1 MLRALAL
8 LAHLHSEMN
17 FFQKVNCPAAG
28 KRSPSGGRAGR
39 GKNDLILIPARKRRN
54 FYGVLSMEENVRE
67 NKMGTMPIGKLLA
80 NMAGP
85 VMVSMLFQALYNI
98 VDSVFVARLS
108 QDAMNAVSLAFPLQM
123 LCIAFSVGTGV
134 GMNALLARSLG
145 EKNQTAVNRAAGT
158 GLFLTLC
165 TAAVFMLLGFSLATP
180 FFRFQTANEQIIAYG
195 QAYVRICIGCSLGIF
210 VQVYGERLLQATGRT
225 NLSMISQIVG
235 AVCNIVLDP
244 ILIFGLLGFPRME
257 VAGAAVAT
265 ITGQFIG
272 AALGLVLN
280 HTKNPDVQLRLSG
293 IRPHR
298 ATVADIYAVGIPSII
313 MQSIGSVMMFGMNK
327 ILISFTEA
335 ATAVFGAY
343 FKLQSF
349 IFMPCFGLNNAMV
362 PIVSFNYGAQ
372 KFDRVRRA
380 VRLTSYAAI
389 GIMCVGFALL
399 EFIPETLLGL
409 FSPTEEMLSIG
420 RAALRIIGIHF
431 PLAGFSIIAG
441 SACQALGK
449 PTYAL
454 VSSVCRQ
461 IVVLLP
467 AAYLLSLTGRLELV
481 WLSFPI
487 AEIVSVIMNAA
498 FLKRTYRASLGE

>member
-1 MLRALAL
+1 
-8 LAHLHSEMN
+8 
-17 FFQKVNCPAAG
+17 
-28 KRSPSGGRAGR
+28 
-39 GKNDLILIPARKRRN
+39 
-54 FYGVLSMEENVRE
+54 MEENIKE

-98 VDSVFVARLS
+98 VDSVFVAKLS

-134 GMNALLARSLG
+134 GINALLARSLG
-145 EKNQTAVNRAAGT
+145 EKNQVAVNRAAGT
-158 GLFLTLC
+158 GLFLVLC
-165 TAAVFMLLGFSLATP
+165 TAAVFMLLGFTLAEP
-180 FFRFQTANEQIIAYG
+180 FFRLQTANEQIIAYG
-195 QAYVRICIGCSLGIF
+195 RDYVMICIGGSLGIF

-225 NLSMISQIVG
+225 NLSMIAQIAG

-244 ILIFGLLGFPRME
+244 ILIFGLLGFPRLE
-257 VAGAAVAT
+257 VAGAAIAT
-265 ITGQFIG
+265 IVGQFMG
-272 AALGLVLN
+272 AILGLVLN
-280 HTKNPDVQLRLSG
+280 HTKNPEVQLRAAS
-293 IRPHR
+293 IRPHG
-298 ATVADIYAVGIPSII
+298 ATIRDIYAVGIPSII
-313 MQSIGSVMMFGMNK
+313 VQSIGSVMMFGMNR

-362 PIVSFNYGAQ
+362 PIVSYNYGAR
-372 KFDRVRRA
+372 KFDRVRHT
-380 VRLTSYAAI
+380 VRLTAITAI
-389 GIMCVGFALL
+389 GIMCVGCALFEL
-399 EFIPETLLGL
+399 IPGTLLGL
-409 FSPTEEMLSIG
+409 FSPTDEALAIG
-420 RAALRIIGIHF
+420 RTALRIIGTHF

-449 PTYAL
+449 PIYAL
-454 VSSVCRQ
+454 INSVCRQ

-481 WLSFPI
+481 WLAFPI
-487 AEIVSVIMNAA
+487 AELVSVVLNAC
-498 FLKRTYRASLGE
+498 FLRRTYRVSLGQN

>member
-1 MLRALAL
+1 
-8 LAHLHSEMN
+8 
-17 FFQKVNCPAAG
+17 
-28 KRSPSGGRAGR
+28 
-39 GKNDLILIPARKRRN
+39 
-54 FYGVLSMEENVRE
+54 MEENVRE

-85 VMVSMLFQALYNI
+85 VMISMLFQALYNI

-108 QDAMNAVSLAFPLQM
+108 QDAMNAVSLAFPLQT
-123 LCIAFSVGTGV
+123 LCIAFAVGTGV

-145 EKNQTAVNRAAGT
+145 EKNQQAVNHAAGT

-165 TAAVFMLLGFSLATP
+165 TAAVFMLLGLTLAEP
-180 FFRFQTANEQIIAYG
+180 FFRMQTANEQIIAYG
-195 QAYVRICIGCSLGIF
+195 RDYVMICIGISVGIF
-210 VQVYGERLLQATGRT
+210 LQIYGERLLQATGRT
-225 NLSMISQIVG
+225 NLSMISQIAG

-244 ILIFGLLGFPRME
+244 ILIFGLLGFPRLE
-257 VAGAAVAT
+257 VAGAAIAT
-265 ITGQFIG
+265 VVGQFVG
-272 AALGLVLN
+272 AILGLVLN
-280 HTKNPDVQLRLSG
+280 HLKNPEVQMRVRD

-298 ATVADIYAVGIPSII
+298 ATIADIYAVGVPSII
-313 MQSIGSVMMFGMNK
+313 MQSIGSVMMFGMNR

-362 PIVSFNYGAQ
+362 PIVSYNYGAR
-372 KFDRVRRA
+372 KFDRVRHT
-380 VRLTSYAAI
+380 VRLTAITAI
-389 GIMCVGFALL
+389 GIMCVGCALFEL
-399 EFIPETLLGL
+399 IPGTLLGL
-409 FSPTEEMLSIG
+409 FSPTDEALAIG
-420 RAALRIIGIHF
+420 RTALRIIGAHF

-449 PTYAL
+449 PIYAL
-454 VSSVCRQ
+454 INSVCRQ

-481 WLSFPI
+481 WLAFPI
-487 AEIVSVIMNAA
+487 AELVSVVLNAC
-498 FLKRTYRASLGE
+498 FLRRTYRVSLGQN